1 MFERKRY
8 GFDDGVVNSDV
19 AVLLPNTF
27 QKYFSGQKKGPH
39 DVRESL
45 ESSAFSLFSGNQDML
60 RFDIG
65 HDHAAVAKDFFG
77 DLRNVL

>member
-1 MFERKRY
+1 MTGIYLLEDRY
-8 GFDDGVVNSDV
+8 EVFSIGFII
-19 AVLLPNTF
+19 LNTF

-45 ESSAFSLFSGNQDML
+45 ENSAFSLFSGDQNML